1 VTTDVKGGKNV
12 YGQAIGIIMLEA
24 RFPRIPGDIGNATTW
39 EFPVVYK
46 IVRGISPAMVV
57 RRERFAGLQNFI
69 DAARDLEAEGVRA
82 ITTGCGFLAPFQEE
96 LSNSVSIPVFTSS
109 LLQVPLVYPM
119 LKKGQKVGIITIN
132 AGALT
137 EDHLAGVGADRIP
150 TVIYGMERYPE
161 FTPTIIGDSET
172 LNMRH
177 MQDEMIACGRN
188 MLEDHPEVG
197 AIVLECT
204 NMPPYAAGLQEATGL
219 PVFDIYTLTTLVY
232 HAVVRREFKGFM

>member
-1 VTTDVKGGKNV
+1 MTTVVKGGKNV

-39 EFPVVYK
+39 DFPVVYE
-46 IVRGISPAMVV
+46 IVRGISPSMVV
-57 RRERFAGLQNFI
+57 RREGFAGLQNFI
-69 DAARDLEAEGVRA
+69 DAARNLEADGVRA
-82 ITTGCGFLAPFQEE
+82 ITTSCGFLAPFQKE

-109 LLQVPLVYPM
+109 LMQVPLVYPM

-132 AGALT
+132 AEALT
-137 EDHLAGVGADRIP
+137 EDHLAGAGADRIP
-150 TVIYGMERYPE
+150 TVIYGMEGYPE
-161 FTPTIIGDSET
+161 FTPTIVGDGET

-177 MQDEMIACGRN
+177 MQDEMIACGRH

-232 HAVVRREFKGFM
+232 HAVARWEFRGFM